1 MQVEGINVPLQCS
14 RRKLL
19 PHTRLPNSR
28 QENMQVYGAKKV
40 WRQLEREQ
48 VAVARC
54 TVERLLRRLS
64 LEGVR
69 SLC

>member
-1 MQVEGINVPLQCS
+1 
-14 RRKLL
+14 
-19 PHTRLPNSR
+19 
-28 QENMQVYGAKKV
+28 MQVYGAKKV